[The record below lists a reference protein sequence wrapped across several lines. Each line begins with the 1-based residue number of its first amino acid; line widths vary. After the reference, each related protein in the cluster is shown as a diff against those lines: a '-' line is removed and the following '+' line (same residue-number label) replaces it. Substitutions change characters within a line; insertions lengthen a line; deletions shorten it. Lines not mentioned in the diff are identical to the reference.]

1 MDTSQEP
8 NEDRLDRIERIL
20 AETVAGLAEV
30 RTVQAEAAA
39 AQAEAAAAQAEA
51 AAASEERLLRIEA
64 MVEANTAAI
73 AALGE
78 RVDRLT
84 EQQHR
89 TNQDMSVIKGWQ
101 TELNVERN
109 AGDVFA
115 RLSSNGDLF
124 RLYPREDLSHYIGYG
139 TRAGFVSRAEA
150 DKIRAVD
157 FLMEGTDSDGSPVMF
172 AVEVS
177 YTAGYDDIER
187 AVERAPLAARL
198 LGRQVVPA
206 VAAEVIS
213 MEFEEKAQRYGVK
226 WTYVPNGNRIMQ

>member
-1 MDTSQEP
+1 MTNSLGT

-30 RTVQAEAAA
+30 RVIQTEAAA
-39 AQAEAAAAQAEA
+39 AQAEAAAAAD
-51 AAASEERLLRIEA
+51 ERLARIEA
-64 MVEANTAAI
+64 MIEANAAAI
-73 AALGE
+73 VAQGE
-78 RVDRLT
+78 RIAWLT
-84 EQQHR
+84 EQQQR

-101 TELNVERN
+101 TEFTVERK

-124 RLYPREDLSHYIGYG
+124 RVYPREDLSHYIGYG
-139 TRAGFVSRAEA
+139 TRAGFISRDEA
-150 DKIRAVD
+150 DKIRALD
-157 FLMEGTDSDGSPVMF
+157 FLLEGTDSDGSPIMF

-177 YTAGYDDIER
+177 YTAGYDDIDR

-198 LGRQVVPA
+198 LGRQVIPA
-206 VAAEVIS
+206 VAAEVIGVD
-213 MEFEEKAQRYGVK
+213 FEERAARRGVR